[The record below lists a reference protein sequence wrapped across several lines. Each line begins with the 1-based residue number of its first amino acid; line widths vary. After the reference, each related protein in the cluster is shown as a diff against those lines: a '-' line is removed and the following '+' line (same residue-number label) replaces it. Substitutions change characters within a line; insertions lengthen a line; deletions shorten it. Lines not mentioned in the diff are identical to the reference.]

1 MMLIKIPGFA
11 LIAIVAIIAA
21 AIAVVIVPL
30 LVPESRPY
38 LRKAYTMLFSNNR
51 NSVAREGLGD

>member
-21 AIAVVIVPL
+21 AIAIVIVPF

-38 LRKAYTMLFSNNR
+38 LRKGFTMLFSANR
-51 NSVAREGLGD
+51 NGAAREGIGG